1 MAAEQPA
8 IAYAHPTES
17 MQLAGV
23 PQLAGSLSGFS
34 QMLAG
39 KIAAARGPPPLR
51 AVHRRKRLCSLQV
64 TRLALA
70 ADAGCRACTQATVVA
85 RPNKAGLEN
94 LQAIRMHRA
103 CKAPWMQAAWKARKL
118 ALSHVGP
125 SAWSHHTSAL
135 FTLALQAHRGSR
147 EGGAVHA
154 VACCQQPQAIH
165 AAGAAQA
172 ARSWLSCW
180 HGNAHRHLADSAC
193 TTDVFV
199 ISICLYTCWQ
209 PVCEPETS
217 PCVPRAARLALP
229 ALHSQN
235 KHPAGTS
242 CLLTGEASTHATCFR
257 MTLAT
262 QRQDKPLRPL
272 MRVPAARHVA
282 AAVLI
287 QHQGA
292 PMCTALGMQQCT
304 AGP

>member
-1 MAAEQPA
+1 MGGICRSQHTRLNCREQQEHAACCGDTVGAHSDWCSVVGRGLPMAAEQPA

-199 ISICLYTCWQ
+199 ISIC
-209 PVCEPETS
+209 V
-217 PCVPRAARLALP
+217 
-229 ALHSQN
+229 
-235 KHPAGTS
+235 
-242 CLLTGEASTHATCFR
+242 
-257 MTLAT
+257 
-262 QRQDKPLRPL
+262 
-272 MRVPAARHVA
+272 
-282 AAVLI
+282 
-287 QHQGA
+287 
-292 PMCTALGMQQCT
+292 
-304 AGP
+304 